1 MQARGPAE
9 MQPSEVARLLGREPR
24 SPDMRPARDFVRG
37 RTALVTGAGGSIGS
51 ELCRELATM
60 GCRKLVAL
68 DHSDHAL
75 IDLHEALGET
85 RTQIVDILC
94 DVRDGQ
100 RLAAAFERTRPDVV
114 IHAAALK
121 HVHMGERHPAESVL
135 TNLVGVRNA
144 VEAAA
149 KAGVEHFLLI
159 SSDKAAAPGS
169 VMGAS
174 KRLAELYL
182 RNVSA
187 TSNMRA
193 LSVRF
198 GNVLGSKGSVAPLFA
213 RQIAAGGPI
222 TITHPDMRRY
232 FMTVQEAVQLI
243 LLVLA
248 KGEVESA
255 TYLLDMGEPV
265 RIMDIAR
272 RMIESARTMT
282 PVKVTGL
289 REGEKLD
296 EELYDDFEE
305 IEPAAIDGV
314 SRIRPASDDYAITA
328 QDITELERV
337 VRATSDDIVRHRVF
351 ALLDSRLGQGV
362 SDVG

>member
-1 MQARGPAE
+1 MQAPGPAE
-9 MQPSEVARLLGREPR
+9 MHPDEVALLLGRAL
-24 SPDMRPARDFVRG
+24 SAHDMRPAKDFIRG
-37 RTALVTGAGGSIGS
+37 KTVLVTGAGGSIGS
-51 ELCRELATM
+51 ELCRELAAM
-60 GCRKLVAL
+60 GCRKLIAL

-85 RTQIVDILC
+85 RAQIVDVLC
-94 DVRDGQ
+94 DVRDPQ
-100 RLAAAFERTRPDVV
+100 RLTAAFERTRPDVV

-149 KAGVEHFLLI
+149 KAGVDHFLLI

-182 RNVSA
+182 RHVSA
-187 TSNMRA
+187 TTKMRA

-232 FMTVQEAVQLI
+232 FMTVEEAVQLI

-248 KGEVESA
+248 KGDAESA

-265 RIMDIAR
+265 RIVDIAR
-272 RMIESARTMT
+272 RMIENAGTMT
-282 PVKVTGL
+282 AVTVTGL

-296 EELYDDFEE
+296 EELFDDFEDV
-305 IEPAAIDGV
+305 EPAAIEGV

-328 QDITELERV
+328 HDITEMERV
-337 VRATSDDIVRHRVF
+337 VRTQSDDIVRHRIF

>member
-1 MQARGPAE
+1 
-9 MQPSEVARLLGREPR
+9 
-24 SPDMRPARDFVRG
+24 VR
-37 RTALVTGAGGSIGS
+37 VP
-51 ELCRELATM
+51 
-60 GCRKLVAL
+60 VV
-68 DHSDHAL
+68 
-75 IDLHEALGET
+75 DL
-85 RTQIVDILC
+85 LC
-94 DVRDGQ
+94 DVRDAQ

-121 HVHMGERHPAESVL
+121 HVHMGERHPGESVL

-149 KAGVEHFLLI
+149 KAGVDHFLLV

-182 RNVSA
+182 RSVGA
-187 TSNMRA
+187 TSKMRT

-198 GNVLGSKGSVAPLFA
+198 GNVFGSKGSMAPLFA
-213 RQIAAGGPI
+213 RQIAGGGPV

-248 KGEVESA
+248 RGGEESA

-265 RIMDIAR
+265 KIMDIAR
-272 RMIESARTMT
+272 RMIAQANAMT
-282 PVKVTGL
+282 AVEVTGL

-296 EELYDDFEE
+296 EELYDAFEVV
-305 IEPAAIDGV
+305 EPAGIEGV
-314 SRIRPASDDYAITA
+314 QRVRPASEEFAISA
-328 QDITELERV
+328 QDIADLERV
-337 VRATSDDIVRHRVF
+337 VRTMSDDIVRHRVF
-351 ALLDSRLGQGV
+351 ALLDGRLEQGV
-362 SDVG
+362 SEVG

>member
-1 MQARGPAE
+1 MVDTGTVNMRVE
-9 MQPSEVARLLGREPR
+9 DVAALLGRGAR
-24 SPDMRPARDFVRG
+24 SPDMRPAREFVRG
-37 RTALVTGAGGSIGS
+37 KTVLVTGAGGSIGS
-51 ELCRELATM
+51 ELCREVVAM
-60 GCRKLVAL
+60 GSRKLIAL
-68 DHSDHAL
+68 EHSDHAL
-75 IDLHEALGET
+75 IDLQESLGAI
-85 RTQIVDILC
+85 RTPLVDVLC
-94 DVRDGQ
+94 DVRDAQ
-100 RLAAAFERTRPDVV
+100 RLSAVFERTRPDVV

-121 HVHMGERHPAESVL
+121 HVHMGERHPGESVL

-149 KAGVEHFLLI
+149 KAGVDHFLLI

-182 RNVSA
+182 RGVGA
-187 TSNMRA
+187 TSKMRTLA
-193 LSVRF
+193 VRF
-198 GNVLGSKGSVAPLFA
+198 GNVFGSKGSVAPLFA
-213 RQIAAGGPI
+213 RQIASGGPI

-248 KGEVESA
+248 RGGEESA

-265 RIMDIAR
+265 KIMDIAR
-272 RMIESARTMT
+272 RMIAQANAMT
-282 PVKVTGL
+282 AVEITGL

-305 IEPAAIDGV
+305 VEPAGIDGV
-314 SRIRPASDDYAITA
+314 QRIRPTSEDFTISGE
-328 QDITELERV
+328 DIAEIERV
-337 VRATSDDIVRHRVF
+337 VRTKGDDIVRHRVF
-351 ALLDSRLGQGV
+351 ALLDGRLEQGV

>member
-1 MQARGPAE
+1 MPDSGTVNMHPDD
-9 MQPSEVARLLGREPR
+9 VAVLLGREAR

-37 RTALVTGAGGSIGS
+37 QTVLVTGAGGSIGS
-51 ELCRELATM
+51 ELCREVVSM
-60 GCRKLVAL
+60 GCGKLVAL
-68 DHSDHAL
+68 EHSDHAL
-75 IDLHEALGET
+75 IDLQESLGAV
-85 RTQIVDILC
+85 RPPVIDVLC
-94 DVRDGQ
+94 DVRDTQ
-100 RLAAAFERTRPDVV
+100 RLTAAFERTRPDVV

-121 HVHMGERHPAESVL
+121 HVHMGERHPGESVL
-135 TNLVGVRNA
+135 TNLIGVRNA
-144 VEAAA
+144 LEAAS
-149 KAGVEHFLLI
+149 KAGAGHFLLI

-182 RNVSA
+182 RSVGA
-187 TSNMRA
+187 TSKMRT

-198 GNVLGSKGSVAPLFA
+198 GNVFGSKGSVAPLFA
-213 RQIAAGGPI
+213 RQIANGGPI

-248 KGEVESA
+248 RGGDESA

-265 RIMDIAR
+265 KIVDIAR
-272 RMIESARTMT
+272 RMIAQKKAMT
-282 PVKVTGL
+282 AVAFTGL

-296 EELYDDFEE
+296 EELYDSFEE
-305 IEPAAIDGV
+305 VEPAGIEGV
-314 SRIRPASDDYAITA
+314 QRIRPTSEEFAITA
-328 QDITELERV
+328 EDIAEIERV
-337 VRATSDDIVRHRVF
+337 VRTKSDDIVRHRIF
-351 ALLDSRLGQGV
+351 ALLDRRLEQGV